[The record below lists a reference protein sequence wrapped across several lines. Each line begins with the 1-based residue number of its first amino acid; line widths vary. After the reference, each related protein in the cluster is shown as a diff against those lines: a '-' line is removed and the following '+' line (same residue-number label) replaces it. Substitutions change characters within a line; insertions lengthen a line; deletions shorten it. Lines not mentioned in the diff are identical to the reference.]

1 MLIIN
6 TLIPIFLLI
15 LLGYFFKRIRFPDE
29 NFWKHLDKFN
39 YFVLFPSLLIYKLST
54 ADIRNITS
62 FDFIIVTLL
71 SLTLISILLIVVNK
85 QLKFGNSAFT
95 SIYQGAI
102 RFNTYV
108 FLALSDAILSTE
120 GFVLAMLLITFMIPV
135 INVFC
140 ISIFSAYVP
149 KNKITVIAFIKSI
162 LRNPLILSCIF
173 AGTFNLLGFTFPD
186 LIKNTLS
193 IMSSAA
199 LPLGLFSVG
208 VGLHLSEIRDTKMA
222 MIVSSFAKLLVL
234 PLIMFVIGRLF
245 GLENDKM
252 ILLILFASMPT
263 ASSAYVLARE
273 LGGDLKLI
281 SSIISIQT
289 ILSIFTIS
297 IIIWL
302 LDLTI

>member
-6 TLIPIFLLI
+6 TLVPIFLLI
-15 LLGYFFKRIRFPDE
+15 LLGYFFKTIKFPDE
-29 NFWKHLDKFN
+29 SFWKHLDRFN
-39 YFVLFPSLLIYKLST
+39 YFVLFPALLTYKLST

-62 FDFIIVTLL
+62 FDFIVVTFIAI
-71 SLTLISILLIVVNK
+71 TLISMILIVVNK
-85 QLKFGNSAFT
+85 QFKFENSAFT

-108 FLALSDAILSTE
+108 FLALIDALLSTE
-120 GFVLAMLLITFMIPV
+120 GFVLAMLLITFIIPV
-135 INVFC
+135 VNIFC

-149 KNKITVIAFIKSI
+149 KNKITVISFVKSI
-162 LRNPLILSCIF
+162 LKNPLILSCIF
-173 AGTFNLLGFTFPD
+173 GGTFNLLGFTFPD
-186 LIKNTLS
+186 FIKNTLS

-199 LPLGLFSVG
+199 LPLGLLSVG
-208 VGLHLSEIRDTKMA
+208 VGLHLSEIKDTKMA
-222 MIVSSFAKLLVL
+222 MIVSSVAKLLIL
-234 PLIMFVIGRLF
+234 PLIMFIVGGVF
-245 GLENDKM
+245 GLESDKM

-273 LGGDLKLI
+273 LGGDLKLM

-302 LDLTI
+302 LDLAI

>member
-15 LLGYFFKRIRFPDE
+15 LLGYFFKTIKFPDE
-29 NFWKHLDKFN
+29 SFWKHLDRFN
-39 YFVLFPSLLIYKLST
+39 YFVLFPALLINKLLT

-62 FDFIIVTLL
+62 FDFIVVTF
-71 SLTLISILLIVVNK
+71 ISLIVISVILIIINQK
-85 QLKFGNSAFT
+85 LKFEKSAFT

-108 FLALSDAILSTE
+108 FLALIDALLSTE
-120 GFVLAMLLITFMIPV
+120 GFVLAMLLITFIIPV
-135 INVFC
+135 VNVFC
-140 ISIFSAYVP
+140 ISVFSVYVP
-149 KNKITVIAFIKSI
+149 KNKITVISFAKSI
-162 LRNPLILSCIF
+162 LKNPLILSCIF
-173 AGTFNLLGFTFPD
+173 GGTVNLLGFTFPD
-186 LIKNTLS
+186 VIRNTLS

-199 LPLGLFSVG
+199 LPLGLLSVG
-208 VGLHLSEIRDTKMA
+208 VGLHLSEIKDTKMA
-222 MIVSSFAKLLVL
+222 MIVSSVAKLLVL
-234 PLIMFVIGRLF
+234 PLIIFLIGGVF
-245 GLENDKM
+245 GLESDKM
-252 ILLILFASMPT
+252 VLLILFASMPT

-302 LDLTI
+302 LDIAI

>member
-6 TLIPIFLLI
+6 TLVPIFLLI

-108 FLALSDAILSTE
+108 FLALSDAMLSTE

-199 LPLGLFSVG
+199 LPLGLLSVG